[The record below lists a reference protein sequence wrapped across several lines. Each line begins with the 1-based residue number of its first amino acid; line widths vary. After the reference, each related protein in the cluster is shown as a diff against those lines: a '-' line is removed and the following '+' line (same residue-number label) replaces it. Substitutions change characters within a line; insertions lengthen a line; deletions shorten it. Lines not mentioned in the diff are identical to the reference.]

1 MSERNIF
8 KSQIFS
14 GVKQE
19 SLYKRQMMDG
29 FEDKTLHQFAP
40 LAFSAVAKQESKYE
54 MFESEFIDSF
64 LEAAKMLA
72 KASRYNSVPMPGVYV
87 FYKYSLVLPV
97 LYMVRHCME
106 LSIKRAIRLVGG
118 NPKLKHGLDGLWNS
132 FLSSLSKLSE
142 ERTSEDEEVLRYMHK
157 FVRYI
162 DFLDDNGEKL
172 RYSEGKD
179 GQLTQDTFY
188 WVDCVA
194 ITETLDC
201 FVKQLNALVNVDEKE
216 VTAQ

>member
-8 KSQIFS
+8 KSHIFS

-40 LAFSAVAKQESKYE
+40 LAFSVVAKQEYKHE
-54 MFESEFIDSF
+54 MLESEFIDSF
-64 LEAAKMLA
+64 LESAKLLA
-72 KASRYNSVPMPGVYV
+72 KASRHNNVPMPGIYI
-87 FYKYSLVLPV
+87 FYQYSLVLPV

-106 LSIKRAIRLVGG
+106 LSIKRAIRFVGG
-118 NPKLKHGLDGLWNS
+118 KFKPSHKLDGLWSS
-132 FLSSLSKLSE
+132 FLSELPK

-157 FVRYI
+157 FVMYI

-194 ITETLDC
+194 VTETLDC
-201 FVKQLNALVNVDEKE
+201 FVKQLNALVNVGERR
-216 VTAQ
+216 

>member
-8 KSQIFS
+8 KSHIFFK
-14 GVKQE
+14 VKKE
-19 SLYKRQMMDG
+19 TLYKRQMMDG
-29 FEDKTLHQFAP
+29 SKDKTLYQFAP
-40 LAFSAVAKQESKYE
+40 LAFSAVAKQEYKHE
-54 MFESEFIDSF
+54 TFESEFIDSF
-64 LEAAKMLA
+64 LESAKMLA
-72 KASRYNSVPMPGVYV
+72 KVSRYNSAPMPGIYV
-87 FYKYSLVLPV
+87 FYRYSLVLPV

-118 NPKLKHGLDGLWNS
+118 DLKWTHKLDGLWSS
-132 FLSSLSKLSE
+132 FLSKLPK
-142 ERTSEDEEVLRYMHK
+142 ERTSEDEEVLRYMHD
-157 FVRYI
+157 FVKYI

-194 ITETLDC
+194 VTETLDR
-201 FVKQLNALVNVDEKE
+201 FVKQLNALVNVGER
-216 VTAQ
+216 Q